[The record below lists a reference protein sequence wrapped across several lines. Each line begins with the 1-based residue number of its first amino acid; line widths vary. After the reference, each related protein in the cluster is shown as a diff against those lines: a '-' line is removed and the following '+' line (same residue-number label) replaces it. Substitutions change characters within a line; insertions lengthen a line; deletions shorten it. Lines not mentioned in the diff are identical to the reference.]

1 MAVAMMTNSETA
13 TRTKARV
20 REAVSTVGRMRR
32 LICRPRNASP
42 TMSPILM
49 RITLPY
55 PVVKN
60 WPSPSSRV

>member
-20 REAVSTVGRMRR
+20 REAVSTVGRIRR
-32 LICRPRNASP
+32 LIRRPRNASP
-42 TMSPILM
+42 TISPILM

-55 PVVKN
+55 PVEKN